1 MDCSLRNLCD
11 NLTKHLTSV
20 DRASPRQRSDQLS
33 SRFIPEDELPIG
45 NVLEIDRQF
54 AQLIRTSSARS
65 PINDL
70 DGNLSGQVEGIG
82 AGRSKGSDGLSRLSG
97 ELVDEEVS
105 VGRMAAKA
113 TDDGG
118 NVDSVCSSKNDASF
132 C

>member
-1 MDCSLRNLCD
+1 MLQ
-11 NLTKHLTSV
+11 V
-20 DRASPRQRSDQLS
+20 DREFAKFVRASST
-33 SRFIPEDELPIG
+33 G
-45 NVLEIDRQF
+45 
-54 AQLIRTSSARS
+54 S

-70 DGNLSGQVEGIG
+70 DGNLSGQAEGVG

-105 VGRMAAKA
+105 VGRMAAK
-113 TDDGG
+113 TTGNGD